1 MADHQPPRLT
11 GEVMQTPQSGD
22 PGVCGSVLGKSG
34 LGYQPD
40 RPRGCAV
47 VNQVWVTLAQI
58 QSSITSSG
66 NVLTQN

>member
-1 MADHQPPRLT
+1 
-11 GEVMQTPQSGD
+11 
-22 PGVCGSVLGKSG
+22 
-34 LGYQPD
+34 
-40 RPRGCAV
+40 V